1 MLKRWMKVSRPISPI
16 LTLKLVAVARPLSD
30 RKKRVIS
37 VIYDPD
43 GENVVKIVQVD
54 LEITG
59 EKSTTKYKK

>member
-1 MLKRWMKVSRPISPI
+1 MKVSRPISPI
-16 LTLKLVAVARPLSD
+16 LTLKLVAIARPLSD